1 MSIKTCS
8 IILATVG
15 LVAAQTS
22 VVSMFIPFADPQ
34 PLAASIVGESAGTT
48 TYSINCPPGTDS
60 DDCGMGPGLWMTA
73 GPTTTRYSLTEPD
86 EDFYDNMDCSVG
98 GTTTAVCTEVV
109 SGTGANDPGTD
120 TSTYAPTDITL
131 LPVTITAGPV
141 TTTAA
146 STATESTGSTG
157 SSDSANTSS
166 SDKTGKSGSTASS
179 TSAAASTSAASGTST
194 GGLSRVT
201 GNPVVAL
208 GGAAAALVAAV
219 L

>member
-1 MSIKTCS
+1 MSIRTCS
-8 IILATVG
+8 ILLATVG

-34 PLAASIVGESAGTT
+34 PLAASIVGKSAGTT

-86 EDFYDNMDCSVG
+86 VDFYDNMDCSVG

-120 TSTYAPTDITL
+120 STTYAPTDITL
-131 LPVTITAGPV
+131 LPVTITAGPA
-141 TTTAA
+141 TTSAA
-146 STATESTGSTG
+146 STATESTG

-166 SDKTGKSGSTASS
+166 SDKTGKTGSTASS
-179 TSAAASTSAASGTST
+179 TSAAASTSASSGTST